1 LTNRAFVVGAAPN
14 VHGSSTLSVRL
25 SANSGGNSGRF
36 QKGNPYRFPPKVSG
50 NPGGRPRKPI
60 TDAYA
65 DLAEQKY
72 PGDPQGR
79 TYAQVAAEGQ
89 FNAAIKGKTDAA
101 REIADRLEGKAVQP
115 IVGDNTAST
124 SVTLNIEVVRKKLFG
139 DD

>member
-1 LTNRAFVVGAAPN
+1 MADELVTAE
-14 VHGSSTLSVRL
+14 
-25 SANSGGNSGRF
+25 NSGENSGRF

-60 TDAYA
+60 TEAYA
-65 DLAEQKY
+65 DIAEQKY
-72 PGDPQGR
+72 PGDPKGR

-101 REIADRLEGKAVQP
+101 REIADRLEGKAAQP
-115 IVGDNTAST
+115 FGDETAGM

-139 DD
+139 DDE